1 MKHRL
6 DCLNKILTPF
16 LISGL
21 AGLVLIFAMIGIE
34 SPAARAGIDHDGQFW
49 FPLYNRFSLS
59 ENVKG
64 WAEVNPR
71 FGDDMS
77 EIHQLLLRPALGY
90 QIRPNLSIWQGYAWI
105 TNYEPRFSDEHRLYQ
120 QLSYRLGFTNV
131 NFSSRTR
138 MEERFIRN
146 TRGVALRAREF
157 LRANFP
163 LDEHKKW
170 AFVLYDEVFVTLNTI
185 RNGPRAGFD
194 QNRLFVGINR
204 KINPHLSVDVGYQ
217 NQIIN
222 TRGPR
227 FADVMNHILL
237 IQWFIDWTE

>member
-1 MKHRL
+1 MSIL
-6 DCLNKILTPF
+6 KIVATFSSRGILGF
-16 LISGL
+16 
-21 AGLVLIFAMIGIE
+21 VLIVAMTGLW
-34 SPAARAGIDHDGQFW
+34 SNLARAGINHDGQFW

-59 ENVKG
+59 EKVKG

-90 QIRPNLSIWQGYAWI
+90 QILPNLSVWQGYAWN

-120 QLSYRLGFTNV
+120 QLSYRLGFANV

-138 MEERFIRN
+138 MEERFIRGA
-146 TRGVALRAREF
+146 RGVALRAREF
-157 LRANFP
+157 LRANFL
-163 LDEHKKW
+163 LDEQKKW

-194 QNRLFVGINR
+194 QNRAFVGINR
-204 KINPHLSVDVGYQ
+204 KINSHLSVDVGYQ

-237 IQWFIDWTE
+237 IQWFIDWNT